1 MDWLTAPRNK
11 DVKLLGQSTTKRPPK
26 PTYLDL
32 KKLKKDSID
41 GFLQEP
47 GLKAFIRAYRKHSSD
62 YLDDFVRFLIRAGRD
77 DQIDLLTHHLR
88 VNSENNIEFIGI
100 FHEIHDNLFES
111 PTGQLVLVDSGVIS
125 VFIDICFTIT
135 DNTLPGNI
143 NSDPLAMR
151 Y

>member
-1 MDWLTAPRNK
+1 MTEIVTFYNENQISVLKHGFMDWLTAPRNK

-77 DQIDLLTHHLR
+77 D
-88 VNSENNIEFIGI
+88 
-100 FHEIHDNLFES
+100 
-111 PTGQLVLVDSGVIS
+111 
-125 VFIDICFTIT
+125 
-135 DNTLPGNI
+135 
-143 NSDPLAMR
+143 
-151 Y
+151 